1 MLNPAT
7 GEEQTQVPA
16 FGVGAIHS
24 KKPPAFGKQ
33 LCKGSGVSDGQK
45 FKYVPPMFPCCKDSI
60 LRCIRRHAS
69 WYSASSLREVNFLLC
84 QVLLRPHLE
93 WWVQLSSPQKN
104 RDMSILVQWTST
116 KGAEHLSYEE
126 MLRQM
131 GLFTQRIESSRI
143 SSSLAK
149 IPDEKMQ
156 RAWNQTFF
164 SMMPSDRT
172 EGNGPKRENGKFIS
186 KARKTEVFHFVPEL
200 WSRQPYRAEDC
211 IASKTW
217 LGRGSKHII
226 WVMIFLKSKWIYLG
240 KVQVF

>member
-1 MLNPAT
+1 MDGNSNMCHQCFPVAKTVFWDASEGMHPDIQPAAWGRWT
-7 GEEQTQVPA
+7 FFSAKSCWGHTW
-16 FGVGAIHS
+16 
-24 KKPPAFGKQ
+24 
-33 LCKGSGVSDGQK
+33 SDG
-45 FKYVPPMFPCCKDSI
+45 
-60 LRCIRRHAS
+60 
-69 WYSASSLREVNFLLC
+69 SSC
-84 QVLLRPHLE
+84 HLLR
-93 WWVQLSSPQKN
+93 K

-172 EGNGPKRENGKFIS
+172 EGNGPKRENGKFIF

-200 WSRQPYRAEDC
+200 WSKQPYRAEEC

-217 LGRGSKHII
+217 LGRGSKHMI